1 MIGANPLLPHRIS
14 DGFWVGSISGF
25 VAAGTVNAMAVK
37 EGTKPQET
45 ALRETVKRS
54 LQGGIALGA
63 AVEATDRLQAGNW
76 LGALGVTAMGVAAFF
91 AVEKIDE
98 KLTNNEETIHAE
110 Q

>member
-1 MIGANPLLPHRIS
+1 MIRFNPLLPHRIS
-14 DGFWVGSISGF
+14 DGFWVGTISGF
-25 VAAGTVNAMAVK
+25 VAAGTLGAKEVR
-37 EGTKPQET
+37 EGTATKEA
-45 ALRETVKRS
+45 ALRKTAKAS

-76 LGALGVTAMGVAAFF
+76 LGALGVTAVGLAAFF

-98 KLTNNEETIHAE
+98 KLKHKETSDE